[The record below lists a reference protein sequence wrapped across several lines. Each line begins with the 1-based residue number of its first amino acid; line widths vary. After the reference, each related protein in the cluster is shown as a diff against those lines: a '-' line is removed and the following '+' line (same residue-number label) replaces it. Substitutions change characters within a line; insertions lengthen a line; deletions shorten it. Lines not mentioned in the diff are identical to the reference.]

1 MNTVW
6 IFLGGGLGSVVR
18 YLFGLAFSKTNFP
31 LPISTLF
38 SNVSACIIF
47 GITLNFILNKNS
59 LPDSMRFFIITG
71 ICGGLS
77 TFSTFS
83 FETFELFKQSNYT
96 WAIINILAS
105 NVLCLLIF
113 YIFSNHQQGT

>member
-1 MNTVW
+1 MNVVW

-18 YLFGLAFSKTNFP
+18 YSFGMAFSKSNFS
-31 LPISTLF
+31 LPIATLC
-38 SNVSACIIF
+38 SNISACIIF
-47 GITLNFILNKNS
+47 AITLSFFVTKNNLPDNMKFFIL
-59 LPDSMRFFIITG
+59 TG

-96 WAIINILAS
+96 WAVTNIVIS
-105 NVLCLLIF
+105 NVLCILIF
-113 YIFSNHQQGT
+113 YIFSKIN